1 MTVFHSHESFHGMPA
16 IRWRSDDGACAVAML
31 QGAQLVSWIPAGGEE
46 CLFLSERSPFEPGRA
61 IRGGIPVCFP
71 QFADRGPLA
80 QHGLA
85 RNHPWRFHGV
95 KGCEEGARAAFVLE
109 SSPQTLASWP
119 HPFRLELAA
128 TVGGPN
134 LNVEL
139 RVTNTGDSAFDFT
152 AALHT
157 YFRIADFATAR
168 LEGLR
173 GVRYQ
178 ERGSRVIEI
187 ESRNRVTAEAPID
200 RIYFAA
206 PATTRLEDT
215 GREFHIGQRGFT
227 DTVVWNPGLERTAQM
242 PDMPPSGFRRMWCLE
257 AAAIEP
263 AIRLEP
269 GAEWAG
275 AQLIKS
281 IPL

>member
-1 MTVFHSHESFHGMPA
+1 MTVFHGPESFRGMPA
-16 IRWRSDDGACAVAML
+16 IRWRSDDGASAVAML

-46 CLFLSERSPFEPGRA
+46 CLYLSERSPFEAGRA

-71 QFADRGPLA
+71 QFADRGPLP
-80 QHGLA
+80 QHGFA

-95 KGCEEGARAAFVLE
+95 KECEGGARAAFVLE
-109 SSPQTLASWP
+109 SPPQTLELWP
-119 HPFRLELAA
+119 HTFRLELAA
-128 TVGGPN
+128 TIGGRN
-134 LNVEL
+134 LQVEL

-178 ERGSRVIEI
+178 ERGSRGVEI
-187 ESRNRVTAEAPID
+187 ESREQVTAELPID

-206 PATTRLEDT
+206 PAATRLEDT

-227 DTVVWNPGLERTAQM
+227 DTVVWNPGVERTLQM
-242 PDMPPSGFRRMWCLE
+242 PDMPPDGFRRMWCVE

-269 GAEWAG
+269 GAQWAG
-275 AQLIKS
+275 AQVIESK
-281 IPL
+281 PL